1 MVPFEIQS
9 NKAIRQKPREK
20 LPFGWIFTGAVAF
33 EDLLLHSKFY
43 MLLVMKILLTLIWLM
58 WCHFFWQF
66 WVNFWGECPR
76 IYLYMRAFYVYL
88 PILYYFS
95 ALDLVWAVIDFEI
108 ESSAIDAIYFN
119 FFINHPSVLFTQSG
133 HPKFAHHDSDC

>member
-1 MVPFEIQS
+1 MVPIEIQP
-9 NKAIRQKPREK
+9 NEAIRQKPSEK
-20 LPFGWIFTGAVAF
+20 LPFW
-33 EDLLLHSKFY
+33 LNFY
-43 MLLVMKILLTLIWLM
+43 RDRCVWRSASTFKILYSFGHENFINTNLTYVMPL
-58 WCHFFWQF
+58 FWQF
-66 WVNFWGECPR
+66 WVNFRGEYPR

-95 ALDLVWAVIDFEI
+95 ALDLVWAFIDFEI